1 MKEELE
7 KLGLTENEATVYLA
21 LLDTG
26 LTTAGS
32 IIKKTKY
39 HRNIVYFNLD
49 RLIEKG
55 LATFVMIKNIK
66 HFQAAEADELTN
78 YIEKQRQELEAK
90 ERLLKQVIP
99 ELEAR
104 RKITRQQEEATVYK
118 GLKGVKN
125 VLEDITRSKTELLL
139 FATGWGA
146 KQTLGS
152 YYNQWHL
159 KLKENNITGRAL
171 VSKKAKI
178 TEKLPY
184 KVRYL
189 DEEFIQP
196 TTICVFEDK
205 VLNIIW
211 ENEPLA
217 VLITSEKN
225 AESYRAYFE
234 ILWKK
239 AKES

>member
-21 LLDTG
+21 LLETG
-26 LTTAGS
+26 LTTAGA
-32 IIKKTKY
+32 IIKKTNY

-55 LATFVMIKNIK
+55 LVTYVMIKNIK

-78 YIEKQRQELEAK
+78 YIEKQKQELEQKQAILK
-90 ERLLKQVIP
+90 EVIP
-99 ELEAR
+99 QIEAI
-104 RKITRQQEEATVYK
+104 RKITKQTEEATVYK

-125 VLEDITRSKTELLL
+125 VLEDITRSKTEMLL

-146 KQTLGS
+146 KQTLGP
-152 YYNQWHL
+152 YYDQWHL
-159 KLKENNITGRAL
+159 KLKENKVTGRAL
-171 VSKKAKI
+171 VSRKNPIK
-178 TEKLPY
+178 EKLPY
-184 KVRYL
+184 KIRYL
-189 DEEFIQP
+189 KEEFLQP

-205 VLNIIW
+205 VLNVIW
-211 ENEPLA
+211 EEEPLA
-217 VLITSEKN
+217 VLITSRKN
-225 AESYRAYFE
+225 ADSYRNYFE
-234 ILWKK
+234 ILWRK